1 MKTRVFDKIEQIP
14 EDLWEDIRRN
24 QSVARSVTLSHAFW
38 KVIEASQLSDFSYR
52 YLVAYDASDKPVG
65 IMTAYVVTTDIAIF
79 APPWLKGLLEKI
91 RRWAPNFFKWKMLEC
106 GTPININSPPWSCL
120 ENLKDQAR
128 DELLSAA
135 QQLAKQERVLVTVV
149 RDFDPTAQAEQ
160 QRMRERKFAL
170 VDGLPNTILK
180 LPWHSMSAYLKSMK
194 SYYRSKLLK
203 HVRRCEQAGMT
214 YVVTNEFPEIAQT
227 LCDQWLLVHNNAKE
241 YQREVLTPAF
251 YAALSDTANVD
262 ARVILLYQE
271 GAIVA
276 HALLLLDGEL
286 ARWMYFGRNT
296 VRNNGLYLFTAYA
309 VIESAINAGASSLE
323 LGVTNYQTKL
333 DLGAQIVPLKFAIS
347 VWNSRYNRIAG
358 RVYNMLNSLPLPTH
372 RDVFKTN

>member
-1 MKTRVFDKIEQIP
+1 MKTRVFRNIEQIP
-14 EDLWEDIRRN
+14 EHLWEDLRQN
-24 QSVARSVTLSHAFW
+24 RSITLSHAFW
-38 KVIEASQLSDFSYR
+38 RVVEASKLSHFSYR
-52 YLVAYDASDKPVG
+52 YLVTYSESEHPVG
-65 IMTAYVVTTDIAIF
+65 FMTAYVVTTDIAIF
-79 APPWLKGLLEKI
+79 APLWLRDLLAKV
-91 RRWAPNFFKWKMLEC
+91 RRWAPTFLKWKMLEC

-120 ENLKDQAR
+120 TSIKDQAR
-128 DELLSAA
+128 NELLRAA
-135 QQLAKQERVLVTVV
+135 QKLAKQERVLVTVF
-149 RDFDPTAQAEQ
+149 RDFDPAAIAEQ
-160 QRMRERKFAL
+160 QRMRELKFAL
-170 VDGLPNTILK
+170 VDGLPNAILT

-214 YVVTNEFPEIAQT
+214 YVVKNEFSESAQT
-227 LCDQWLLVHNNAKE
+227 LRDQWLVVHNDAKE
-241 YQREVLTPAF
+241 YQREVLTSEF
-251 YAALSDTANVD
+251 YAKLSNAANVD
-262 ARVILLYQE
+262 ARVVLVYQQ
-271 GAIVA
+271 GAIIA
-276 HALLLLDGEL
+276 HALLLLDGEH

-309 VIESAINAGASSLE
+309 VIETAIKAGASSLE

-358 RVYNMLNSLPLPTH
+358 RVYNMLNSLPLPTQ